1 MTYPEALDWLYATQQ
16 FGIKLGLDQPRRLL
30 RETLAFPKSGTQVI
44 HVAGTNGKGSTCA
57 IIDAL
62 GRACGTRTGLFT
74 SPHLIDFRER
84 IRVSGQDICKDTTA
98 QYLTDLKH
106 LCADWQHHPTF
117 FELALAVAM
126 RHFREQNPLVRE
138 VAVQRRF

>member
-16 FGIKLGLDQPRRLL
+16 FGIKLGLDHPRRLL

-62 GRACGTRTGLFT
+62 GDRK
-74 SPHLIDFRER
+74 S
-84 IRVSGQDICKDTTA
+84 V
-98 QYLTDLKH
+98 
-106 LCADWQHHPTF
+106 
-117 FELALAVAM
+117 V
-126 RHFREQNPLVRE
+126 
-138 VAVQRRF
+138 